1 MVLQHHNP
9 GLLPPET
16 CHEPHSDDILLAA
29 QRRYVANRAAV
40 ACP

>member
-1 MVLQHHNP
+1 MVLQHQNP
-9 GLLPPET
+9 GLPHPET
-16 CHEPHSDDILLAA
+16 CPEPHSGDILLAA